1 MDAAL
6 SAILGGLAGGLL
18 TLIASALSAQYTV
31 RRQNRMQIE
40 QQQRQ
45 LRERLYRDYLREARE
60 CMLRVA
66 DSGYF
71 ADPSDREQLW
81 KQAQQHSENAALI
94 SHDIALV
101 DSEEQIR
108 HLAGDFPSLGQPDE
122 FVNLDHEELTVLVR
136 SIESKYKSA
145 RQEFRENLGFTE

>member
-1 MDAAL
+1 
-6 SAILGGLAGGLL
+6 
-18 TLIASALSAQYTV
+18 
-31 RRQNRMQIE
+31 MQIE

-66 DSGYF
+66 DSGYL

-81 KQAQQHSENAALI
+81 KQAQQHRENSALI

-122 FVNLDHEELTVLVR
+122 FVNLDYDELTVLVR
-136 SIESKYKSA
+136 SIEAKYKSA